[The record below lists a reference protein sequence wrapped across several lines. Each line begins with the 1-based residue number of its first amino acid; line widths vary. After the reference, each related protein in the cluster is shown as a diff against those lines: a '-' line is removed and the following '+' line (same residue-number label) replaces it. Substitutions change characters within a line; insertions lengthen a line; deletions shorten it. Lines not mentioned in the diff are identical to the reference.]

1 MSRRFCFLLLSNG
14 RPHGM
19 VYPRAYGATANAGA
33 AYAAGKGLSPCVRGY
48 LGRAGHGDVA
58 QGSIPVCTG
67 LPRWGFHRSSLAWV
81 YPRVYGA
88 TTALP
93 IPISSMRGLSPCV
106 RGYHSRRGPA
116 PSSSGS
122 IPVCTGLPV
131 APPRGSPARRVYPRV
146 YGATGKGVRRTRNRR
161 GLSPCVRGYH
171 LRARA
176 PRVAH
181 GSIPVCTGLPRTPKT
196 ILPKWGVYPR
206 VYGATASIKWARTS
220 PQGLSPCVRG
230 YRRRTIGSGAPD
242 GSIPVCTG
250 LPVWGYRALRLERV
264 YPRVYGATSSA
275 PWYDPFGWGLS
286 PCVRGYPRVAMPDL
300 VQKGSIPVCTGL
312 PGWTRSCGPCMRVY
326 PRVYGATGSRQSG
339 SFDCSG
345 LSPCVRGYP
354 KATAQ
359 VLARGGS
366 IPVCT
371 GLPMKGEDPMMRRR
385 VYPRVYGATR

>member
-88 TTALP
+88 TILGV
-93 IPISSMRGLSPCV
+93 GL
-106 RGYHSRRGPA
+106 HH
-116 PSSSGS
+116 
-122 IPVCTGLPV
+122 LHQ
-131 APPRGSPARRVYPRV
+131 
-146 YGATGKGVRRTRNRR
+146 

>member
-122 IPVCTGLPV
+122 IPVCTGLP
-131 APPRGSPARRVYPRV
+131 PRSNGRGPLRRVYPRV
-146 YGATGKGVRRTRNRR
+146 YGATADELSDRALRM
-161 GLSPCVRGYH
+161 GLSPCVRGY
-171 LRARA
+171 L
-176 PRVAH
+176 
-181 GSIPVCTGLPRTPKT
+181 C
-196 ILPKWGVYPR
+196 
-206 VYGATASIKWARTS
+206 GAT
-220 PQGLSPCVRG
+220 VR
-230 YRRRTIGSGAPD
+230 
-242 GSIPVCTG
+242 
-250 LPVWGYRALRLERV
+250 
-264 YPRVYGATSSA
+264 SA
-275 PWYDPFGWGLS
+275 W
-286 PCVRGYPRVAMPDL
+286 
-300 VQKGSIPVCTGL
+300 KGSIPVCTGL
-312 PGWTRSCGPCMRVY
+312 PARPRGTTRLDGVY
-326 PRVYGATGSRQSG
+326 PRVYGAT
-339 SFDCSG
+339 
-345 LSPCVRGYP
+345 P
-354 KATAQ
+354 A
-359 VLARGGS
+359 
-366 IPVCT
+366 
-371 GLPMKGEDPMMRRR
+371 
-385 VYPRVYGATR
+385 